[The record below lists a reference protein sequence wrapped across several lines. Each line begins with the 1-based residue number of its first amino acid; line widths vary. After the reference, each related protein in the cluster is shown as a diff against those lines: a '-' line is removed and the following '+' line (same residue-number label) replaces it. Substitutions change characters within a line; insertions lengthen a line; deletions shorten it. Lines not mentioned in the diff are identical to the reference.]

1 MISREDAVK
10 MLWEVNTKMYG
21 GEIFVKKLPSM
32 NIVEIARTISPSS
45 KIKIIGIR
53 PGEKIHEQM
62 ISSAD
67 SYNTYEFDKY
77 FKIVSSTLN
86 NKIKEKIITK
96 GKKVK
101 LGFEYSSEKNK
112 IWMTKDNLLK
122 IIKKENLV

>member
-1 MISREDAVK
+1 
-10 MLWEVNTKMYG
+10 
-21 GEIFVKKLPSM
+21 
-32 NIVEIARTISPSS
+32 
-45 KIKIIGIR
+45 
-53 PGEKIHEQM
+53 M

>member
-32 NIVEIARTISPSS
+32 NIVEIARAISPSS

-112 IWMTKDNLLK
+112 IWMTKDNLSK